1 MLIHRSVTRTG
12 HAFTLF
18 TIQCISSYLFLAESL
33 SLVFIR
39 EYLAIISSVPLDRN
53 MLELLNQRTQ
63 IFADN
68 LGIYRMKN

>member
-1 MLIHRSVTRTG
+1 MLIHRYVTRTG

-39 EYLAIISSVPLDRN
+39 EYLAIISVPLDRN